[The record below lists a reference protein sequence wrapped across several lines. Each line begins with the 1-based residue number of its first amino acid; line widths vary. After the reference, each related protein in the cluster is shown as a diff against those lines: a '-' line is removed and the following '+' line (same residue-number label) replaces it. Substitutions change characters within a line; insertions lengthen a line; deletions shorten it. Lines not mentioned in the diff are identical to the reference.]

1 MYSESSLESTVQR
14 CGTCGPSHG
23 HERHRCQPAKGTACR
38 VRTIVDVPA
47 LGDLNVLRSKYSA
60 TASVLVLHPPPA
72 PTVNVNLP
80 TMASVPSSPT
90 SPLSPL
96 PTQTYHTSILP
107 RSIPTA
113 ALLDSAVGGA
123 HYSGVESVN
132 ERRRSVRGHTRI
144 SHEGGV
150 SLSRRRS
157 SGMPS
162 EPNPF
167 HLTVL
172 DDIKDVRDS
181 FSPRPGDAIRIYPW
195 FFSNGGYR
203 CTKVL
208 RRRRCCRSDG
218 GRMRS
223 TRCACF
229 VGSRNPHLDCLLDG
243 CNLCRTLTRGVKA

>member
-195 FFSNGGYR
+195 FFLM
-203 CTKVL
+203 VVIDV
-208 RRRRCCRSDG
+208 RRFCDEGDVAEAMAEGCGVRGALVSLDLG
-218 GRMRS
+218 TS
-223 TRCACF
+223 TWIAYLMGVTY
-229 VGSRNPHLDCLLDG
+229 VGSIHE
-243 CNLCRTLTRGVKA
+243 V

>member
-1 MYSESSLESTVQR
+1 MRAQPRPL
-14 CGTCGPSHG
+14 
-23 HERHRCQPAKGTACR
+23 RHRCQPAKGTACR

-47 LGDLNVLRSKYSA
+47 LGDLNVLRSS
-60 TASVLVLHPPPA
+60 TALLHPFLVFHPPPA

-90 SPLSPL
+90 SPISPL
-96 PTQTYHTSILP
+96 PTQTYHNSILP

-132 ERRRSVRGHTRI
+132 ERRRSVRAHART

-157 SGMPS
+157 SGVPS
-162 EPNPF
+162 EPNPY

-172 DDIKDVRDS
+172 DDIKDVRVS
-181 FSPRPGDAIRIYPW
+181 HSSA
-195 FFSNGGYR
+195 
-203 CTKVL
+203 
-208 RRRRCCRSDG
+208 
-218 GRMRS
+218 
-223 TRCACF
+223 
-229 VGSRNPHLDCLLDG
+229 
-243 CNLCRTLTRGVKA
+243 